1 MKISASA
8 LCGSCRK
15 TVRRDREK
23 EIEEVKEVDE
33 VEEIKEGSCGGER
46 CGAAAAK

>member
-8 LCGSCRK
+8 LCGSCEK

-23 EIEEVKEVDE
+23 EVEEAEEVKEV
-33 VEEIKEGSCGGER
+33 KERMKSGGAR
-46 CGAAAAK
+46 